1 MKATTHISGQ
11 TTGQPTGQTSGSS
24 ILRLAAVVA
33 ALLLALAGCGGDDS
47 DDNDGSAS
55 ESTSSATASA
65 GAGDG
70 AGGGAGDGGSDSDG
84 SDSRAFDVDDDAVV
98 QAVLAATR
106 AEKAEWDGAT
116 LIVHFA
122 EGSSEDPTAGTK
134 CGAAVVL
141 ADDEK
146 MILRYPDGE
155 IDCSQR

>member
-11 TTGQPTGQTSGSS
+11 ITGQTSRQTSGSS

-47 DDNDGSAS
+47 DDDGSAS
-55 ESTSSATASA
+55 ESTSSATASD

-70 AGGGAGDGGSDSDG
+70 AGGGVGDGGSDSDD
-84 SDSRAFDVDDDAVV
+84 SDSRAFEVDDDAVI
-98 QAVLAATR
+98 QAVLAATQ

-116 LIVHFA
+116 LMVHFA
-122 EGSSEDPTAGTK
+122 EGSSEDPTSGAK

-146 MILRYPDGE
+146 MVLRYPDGE